1 MSRTTSRVAI
11 GAALLTTFFL
21 LSIESAQAQ
30 SNRMRATIPFAFYSA
45 EGVLPSGDYDIER
58 LGSGVAKLFNRDTH
72 AVVVFDDERGAVFQP
87 DQPGIATLVSPTGS
101 MLRLTNALVGSHAL
115 VLTLPLFAVPPSQT
129 VKVTPVDWPTSG
141 DGQRTWMT
149 AGPSNELVR
158 YVVGG
163 LVPNGAY
170 VVRKGSVPVAVVTA
184 DASGTIAF
192 SNAPG
197 TTRPVTY
204 SVAPVGSLV
213 DPPIVSLPPHDNHG
227 HATATETAT
236 TISKEQQ
243 RRGA

>member
-1 MSRTTSRVAI
+1 M
-11 GAALLTTFFL
+11 
-21 LSIESAQAQ
+21 
-30 SNRMRATIPFAFYSA
+30 
-45 EGVLPSGDYDIER
+45 
-58 LGSGVAKLFNRDTH
+58 
-72 AVVVFDDERGAVFQP
+72 
-87 DQPGIATLVSPTGS
+87 
-101 MLRLTNALVGSHAL
+101 
-115 VLTLPLFAVPPSQT
+115 PPSQT